1 MLRRHRL
8 LDRPGARSY
17 IAACVA
23 LTACHGHLAPLVPES
38 LAPVAP
44 DSIAVWTAPNGPARR
59 VALRFKWKYRDDRQS
74 GGGRGTLRLA
84 PPDSMRV
91 DWAAVLNVRTGAAV
105 VIGDSL
111 RWADPKGDY
120 PSSTAQAIQLV
131 WSALGIVRPPD
142 SSVATFGMRDSAGAA
157 WRYIR
162 DRDTVAFRLSGSPR
176 TLQGEWRRGGK
187 VMARSRT
194 QLAAGGLPQGT
205 RVDVPE
211 RSARFEITFVAVDST
226 AQFPAALWRSRR

>member
-1 MLRRHRL
+1 L

-17 IAACVA
+17 IAACVV
-23 LTACHGHLAPLVPES
+23 LTACHGHLAPLVPEP

-44 DSIAVWTAPNGPARR
+44 DSIAAWTAPNGPTRR
-59 VALRFKWKYRDDRQS
+59 VALRFKWTYRDDQRS
-74 GGGRGTLRLA
+74 GGGRGTLRIA

-91 DWAAVLNVRTGAAV
+91 DWASALNIRSGAAV

-111 RWADPKGDY
+111 RWADPKEDY
-120 PSSTAQAIQLV
+120 PSSISQAIQLV
-131 WSALGIVRPPD
+131 WAALGIVRPPD
-142 SSVATFGMRDSAGAA
+142 SGVASFGMRDSTGAV

-162 DRDTVAFRLSGSPR
+162 DRDTVAFRFTGAPR

-211 RSARFEITFVAVDST
+211 RWARFEITFVAVDST
-226 AQFPAALWRSRR
+226 AQFAPALWRSRR

>member
-1 MLRRHRL
+1 M
-8 LDRPGARSY
+8 LDRPRARSY

-23 LTACHGHLAPLVPES
+23 LTACRGHLAPLVPEP

-44 DSIAVWTAPNGPARR
+44 DSIAAWTLPNGPTRP

-74 GGGRGTLRLA
+74 GGGHGTLRLA

-91 DWAAVLNVRTGAAV
+91 DWAAVLNVKTGAAV

-111 RWADPKGDY
+111 RWADPKQDY
-120 PSSTAQAIQLV
+120 PSSISQAIQLV
-131 WSALGIVRPPD
+131 WTALGIVRPPNAGT
-142 SSVATFGMRDSAGAA
+142 ATFGRRDSTGAV

-162 DRDTVAFRLSGSPR
+162 DQDTVAFRLAGAPR
-176 TLQGEWRRGGK
+176 TLQGEWRRAGRL
-187 VMARSRT
+187 MARSRT

-211 RSARFEITFVAVDST
+211 RSARFEITFTTVDST
-226 AQFPAALWRSRR
+226 AQFAPALWRSRR

>member
-1 MLRRHRL
+1 M

-23 LTACHGHLAPLVPES
+23 LTACRGHLAPLVPEL
-38 LAPVAP
+38 LAPVAR
-44 DSIAVWTAPNGPARR
+44 DSIAAWTAPNGPTRR
-59 VALRFKWKYRDDRQS
+59 VALRFKWTYRDDRRS

-84 PPDSMRV
+84 PPDSMRI
-91 DWAAVLNVRTGAAV
+91 DWASALNIKSGAAV

-111 RWADPKGDY
+111 RWADPKEDY
-120 PSSTAQAIQLV
+120 ASSMAQAIQLV
-131 WSALGIVRPPD
+131 WTALGIVRPPD
-142 SSVATFGMRDSAGAA
+142 SATATFGVRDSTGAV

-162 DRDTVAFRLSGSPR
+162 DRDTVAFRLAGTPR
-176 TLQGEWRRGGK
+176 TLQGEWRRDDK

-226 AQFPAALWRSRR
+226 AQFAAALWRSRR

>member
-1 MLRRHRL
+1 L

-23 LTACHGHLAPLVPES
+23 LTACRGHLAPLVPEL

-44 DSIAVWTAPNGPARR
+44 DSIVAWTAPNGPARR
-59 VALRFKWKYRDDRQS
+59 VALRFKWTYRDDRRS
-74 GGGRGTLRLA
+74 GGGRGTLRIA
-84 PPDSMRV
+84 PPDSMRI
-91 DWAAVLNVRTGAAV
+91 DWASALNIKSGAAV

-111 RWADPKGDY
+111 RWADPKEDY
-120 PSSTAQAIQLV
+120 PSANARAIQLV

-142 SSVATFGMRDSAGAA
+142 SGVATFGMRDTAGAV
-157 WRYIR
+157 WRVIQ
-162 DRDTVAFRLSGSPR
+162 DRDTVAFRLTGTPR
-176 TLQGEWRRGGK
+176 MLQGEWRRAGR

-226 AQFPAALWRSRR
+226 AQFAPALWRSRR

>member
-1 MLRRHRL
+1 M

-23 LTACHGHLAPLVPES
+23 LSACRGNLAPLVPEP
-38 LAPVAP
+38 LAPVAA
-44 DSIAVWTAPNGPARR
+44 DSIAAWTEPNGPTRP
-59 VALRFKWKYRDDRQS
+59 VALRFKWTYRDDRRS
-74 GGGRGTLRLA
+74 GGGRGTLRIA

-91 DWAAVLNVRTGAAV
+91 DWASALNIKSGAAV

-111 RWADPKGDY
+111 RWADPKEDY
-120 PSSTAQAIQLV
+120 PASIAQAIQLV
-131 WSALGIVRPPD
+131 WTALGIVRPPG
-142 SSVATFGMRDSAGAA
+142 SGMETFGKRDSLGAQ
-157 WRYIR
+157 WRYTR
-162 DRDTVAFRLSGSPR
+162 SGERDTVTFRR
-176 TLQGEWRRGGK
+176 AAVTHTLEGEWRRAGK
-187 VMARSRT
+187 LMARSRT

-226 AQFPAALWRSRR
+226 AQFAPALWRSRR

>member
-1 MLRRHRL
+1 M
-8 LDRPGARSY
+8 LDRSRARSY

-23 LTACHGHLAPLVPES
+23 LTACRGHPAPLVPEP

-44 DSIAVWTAPNGPARR
+44 DSIAVWTAPSGPGRPL
-59 VALRFKWKYRDDRQS
+59 ALRFKWTYRDDRQS
-74 GGGRGTLRLA
+74 GGGRGTLRFA

-91 DWAAVLNVRTGAAV
+91 DWAAVFNAKTGAAV

-111 RWADPKGDY
+111 RWADPKQDY
-120 PSSTAQAIQLV
+120 PSSTSRAIQLV
-131 WSALGIVRPPD
+131 WTALGIVRLPD
-142 SSVATFGMRDSAGAA
+142 SLTATYGKRDSTGAL

-162 DRDTVAFRLSGSPR
+162 GRDTVAFRLSGTPR
-176 TLQGEWRRGGK
+176 TLQGEWRRDGK
-187 VMARSRT
+187 VVARSRT

-211 RSARFEITFVAVDST
+211 RSARFEITFGAVDST
-226 AQFPAALWRSRR
+226 VEFAPALWRSRH

>member
-1 MLRRHRL
+1 M

-23 LTACHGHLAPLVPES
+23 LTACRGHLAPLVPEP

-44 DSIAVWTAPNGPARR
+44 DSITAWTAPNGPTRR

-74 GGGRGTLRLA
+74 GGGRGTLRIA
-84 PPDSMRV
+84 PPDSMRI
-91 DWAAVLNVRTGAAV
+91 DWATVFNAKTGAAV

-120 PSSTAQAIQLV
+120 PSSTSRAIQLV
-131 WSALGIVRPPD
+131 WTALGIVRPPD
-142 SSVATFGMRDSAGAA
+142 SLTATYGKSDSTGAV

-162 DRDTVAFRLSGSPR
+162 DRDTVAFRLSSAPR
-176 TLQGEWRRGGK
+176 TLQGEWRRDGK

-226 AQFPAALWRSRR
+226 AQFAATLWRSRR

>member
-1 MLRRHRL
+1 L

-23 LTACHGHLAPLVPES
+23 LTACRGHLAPLVPEL

-44 DSIAVWTAPNGPARR
+44 DSIVAWTAPNGPARR
-59 VALRFKWKYRDDRQS
+59 VALRFKWTYRDDRRS
-74 GGGRGTLRLA
+74 GGGRGTLRIA
-84 PPDSMRV
+84 PPDSMRI
-91 DWAAVLNVRTGAAV
+91 DWASALNIKSGAAV

-111 RWADPKGDY
+111 RWADPKEDY
-120 PSSTAQAIQLV
+120 PSANARAIQLV

-142 SSVATFGMRDSAGAA
+142 SGVATFGMRDTAGTV
-157 WRYIR
+157 WRYIQ
-162 DRDTVAFRLSGSPR
+162 DRDTVAFRLTGIPR
-176 TLQGEWRRGGK
+176 MLQGEWRRAGR

-226 AQFPAALWRSRR
+226 AQFAPALWRSRR

>member
-1 MLRRHRL
+1 MKCRL

-17 IAACVA
+17 IAACVT
-23 LTACHGHLAPLVPES
+23 LTACRGHLAPLVPEP

-44 DSIAVWTAPNGPARR
+44 DSIAAWTVPNGPTRP

-74 GGGRGTLRLA
+74 GGGRGTLRIA

-91 DWAAVLNVRTGAAV
+91 DWAAYLNIKTGAAV

-111 RWADPKGDY
+111 RWADPKED
-120 PSSTAQAIQLV
+120 SSSSMAQAIQLV
-131 WSALGIVRPPD
+131 WTALGIVRPPD
-142 SSVATFGMRDSAGAA
+142 AGVATFGARDSTGAA

-162 DRDTVAFRLSGSPR
+162 DRDTVAFRLAGTPR

-187 VMARSRT
+187 VIARSRT

-226 AQFPAALWRSRR
+226 VQFPPVLWRSRH

>member
-1 MLRRHRL
+1 M
-8 LDRPGARSY
+8 LDRSRARSY

-23 LTACHGHLAPLVPES
+23 LTACRGHLAPLVPEP
-38 LAPVAP
+38 LAPIAA
-44 DSIAVWTAPNGPARR
+44 DSIAAWAAPNGPSRPL
-59 VALRFKWKYRDDRQS
+59 ALRFKWTYRDDRRS
-74 GGGRGTLRLA
+74 GGGHGTLRFA
-84 PPDSMRV
+84 PPDSMRI
-91 DWAAVLNVRTGAAV
+91 DWAAVLNAKTGAAV

-111 RWADPKGDY
+111 RWADPRQDY
-120 PSSTAQAIQLV
+120 PSTTSRALQLV
-131 WSALGIVRPPD
+131 WTALGIVRPPD
-142 SSVATFGMRDSAGAA
+142 SLTATYGKRDSTGAV

-162 DRDTVAFRLSGSPR
+162 DRDTVAFRLSATPR

-211 RSARFEITFVAVDST
+211 RSARFEITFGAVDST
-226 AQFPAALWRSRR
+226 VQFAPALWRSRR

>member
-1 MLRRHRL
+1 M

-23 LTACHGHLAPLVPES
+23 LTACRGHLAPLVPEP
-38 LAPVAP
+38 LAPVVA
-44 DSIAVWTAPNGPARR
+44 DSITAWAAPNGPSRP
-59 VALRFKWKYRDDRQS
+59 VALRFRWKYRDDRQA
-74 GGGRGTLRLA
+74 GGGHGTLRLA
-84 PPDSMRV
+84 PPDSMRI
-91 DWAAVLNVRTGAAV
+91 DWAASLNIKTGAAV

-111 RWADPKGDY
+111 RWADPKQDY
-120 PSSTAQAIQLV
+120 ESSTARAIQLV
-131 WSALGIVRPPD
+131 WTALGIVRPPD
-142 SSVATFGMRDSAGAA
+142 SLTATYGQRDSTGAV

-162 DRDTVAFRLSGSPR
+162 DRDTVAFRLGGAPR
-176 TLQGEWRRGGK
+176 TLQGEWRRGSK

-226 AQFPAALWRSRR
+226 AQFAPALWRSRR

>member
-1 MLRRHRL
+1 L

-17 IAACVA
+17 IAACVT
-23 LTACHGHLAPLVPES
+23 LTACHGHLAPLVPEP

-44 DSIAVWTAPNGPARR
+44 DSIAAWTAPNGPTRR

-74 GGGRGTLRLA
+74 GGGRGTLRIA
-84 PPDSMRV
+84 PPDSMRI
-91 DWAAVLNVRTGAAV
+91 DWATVFNAKTGAAV

-111 RWADPKGDY
+111 RWADPKEDY
-120 PSSTAQAIQLV
+120 PSSSQDIQLV

-142 SSVATFGMRDSAGAA
+142 SGVATFGMRDSTGAV

-162 DRDTVAFRLSGSPR
+162 DRDTVAFRLSGAPR

-187 VMARSRT
+187 VMVRSRT

-211 RSARFEITFVAVDST
+211 RYARFEITFVAVDST
-226 AQFPAALWRSRR
+226 AQFAPALWRSRR